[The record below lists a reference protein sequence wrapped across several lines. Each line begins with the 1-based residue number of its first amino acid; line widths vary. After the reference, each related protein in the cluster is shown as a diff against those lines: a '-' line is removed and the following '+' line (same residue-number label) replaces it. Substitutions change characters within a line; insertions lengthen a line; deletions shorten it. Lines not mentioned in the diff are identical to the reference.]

1 MCLGRNSKKNHQDQ
15 KEIQNYIAFPR
26 AEVYYPYR
34 VLKAQYVSKAF
45 GTTVMNSFWITS
57 WV

>member
-1 MCLGRNSKKNHQDQ
+1 MCLGRNSKKNQQDQ
-15 KEIQNYIAFPR
+15 KGIQNYIAFPR

-45 GTTVMNSFWITS
+45 GTTVMNSF
-57 WV
+57 